1 MKRQTEATT
10 LQAWWFS
17 VGNIAN
23 NLIFMLITMF
33 MMFFFTNVMGLD
45 PVVAGTLFMV
55 ARLVDAFTDPI
66 MGMIIDRTNL
76 KRFGKYRGFIHFGA
90 PLLGVVVVALFT
102 VPNFSAGGK
111 VLYAYIVYILYSLCW
126 TVVQVPQLTIP
137 IIMSN
142 NVAKRTKYQAV
153 FQGIGS
159 IGAAGASALAMA
171 IVNQSGGMTDPHAW
185 QLTAICFAVSARMGF
200 ELSSMGVRNLDTY
213 NPKAR
218 EETAVKAKKAAAGG
232 KLSFKERSAFI
243 LQNVALFALLI
254 SFGTDMFANQI
265 NSQTNTYF
273 YMYNMGGRTDLMSIL
288 GALPMPVS
296 IAMIFLA
303 GPIVAKFS
311 KKRTI
316 CFCEIVG
323 IVASLA
329 IFLDG
334 ARHIPVLM
342 ICSCLSTIAFA
353 VCNLMCR
360 TALLDVASY
369 TRVKTGV
376 DAAGLMAS
384 SFTFANKLCQA
395 VASFAAGWMLKLIAL
410 DTTAAVQSEGTLNAL
425 LACRSFIPIAAY
437 VITLIAMHFYPIDK
451 QGEADLQVALDEL
464 KQKETE
470 VGQAAE

>member
-126 TVVQVPQLTIP
+126 T
-137 IIMSN
+137 
-142 NVAKRTKYQAV
+142 
-153 FQGIGS
+153 
-159 IGAAGASALAMA
+159 
-171 IVNQSGGMTDPHAW
+171 
-185 QLTAICFAVSARMGF
+185 
-200 ELSSMGVRNLDTY
+200 
-213 NPKAR
+213 
-218 EETAVKAKKAAAGG
+218 
-232 KLSFKERSAFI
+232 
-243 LQNVALFALLI
+243 
-254 SFGTDMFANQI
+254 
-265 NSQTNTYF
+265 
-273 YMYNMGGRTDLMSIL
+273 
-288 GALPMPVS
+288 
-296 IAMIFLA
+296 
-303 GPIVAKFS
+303 
-311 KKRTI
+311 
-316 CFCEIVG
+316 
-323 IVASLA
+323 
-329 IFLDG
+329 
-334 ARHIPVLM
+334 
-342 ICSCLSTIAFA
+342 
-353 VCNLMCR
+353 
-360 TALLDVASY
+360 
-369 TRVKTGV
+369 
-376 DAAGLMAS
+376 
-384 SFTFANKLCQA
+384 
-395 VASFAAGWMLKLIAL
+395 
-410 DTTAAVQSEGTLNAL
+410 AAVQSEGTLNAL
-425 LACRSFIPIAAY
+425 LACRSFIPIAGY
-437 VITLIAMHFYPIDK
+437 VITLIAMHFDPIDK